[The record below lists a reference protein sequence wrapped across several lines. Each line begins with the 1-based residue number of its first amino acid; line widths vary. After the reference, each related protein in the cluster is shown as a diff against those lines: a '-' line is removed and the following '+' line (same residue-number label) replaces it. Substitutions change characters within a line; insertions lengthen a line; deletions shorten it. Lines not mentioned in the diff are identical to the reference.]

1 MSEST
6 PRKRGRPPKNPE
18 NKSAPVAETN
28 NYTPKEVQSSQP
40 EVTSEFCSMNSSLAY
55 SYSYFGF
62 NIFDF
67 YSHEQLAALVRDPMA
82 NNELLREISLILY
95 GTCGS
100 YTHAVDFQVA
110 MPTLDKVIVPHG
122 SNKQKRKNNKELMIS
137 ALRTIKD
144 KEIIRDALFRGLV
157 EGIYYGYFE
166 TTSRPVSNKKY
177 MTDYDVEAISE
188 INELGMNASVISLPA
203 KYTKIVGIKN
213 SSYVI
218 AFDLDYFD
226 FADGESAEQKLRK
239 YPKEIREAYERRKN
253 SNGSIGNWYVLD
265 NNNTIVHKIRSKR
278 EERYGRPLVLAA
290 INDILYG
297 DYFTQTKRNVLD
309 EINNRIIYQEFP
321 QGKDKGTSA
330 LTKQQQENQHNAVK
344 QAVLSKNNRGGI
356 SFFSVAAGTNIKAI
370 DSQNTDIFDEKYES
384 NLNDK
389 IALGLG
395 FGGSLINGVATG
407 SYSAQISNLELI
419 TAQLFQ
425 WIDQIAEELNKCIN
439 ANIIKDKR
447 NWVECK
453 YLPITHVNKDKMV
466 GYAKDLYLQGKG
478 SLSLWASACGIS
490 PDVFFALLDQEL
502 SEDVENKY
510 PVHKTSFTMSA
521 KDSVDKGGR
530 PIESNPSDATIA
542 SRSNNG
548 NAMPSPSD

>member
-6 PRKRGRPPKNPE
+6 TRKRGRPPKNPDT
-18 NKSAPVAETN
+18 SIPTTETN
-28 NYTPKEVQSSQP
+28 SYTPTGVQSNAQP
-40 EVTSEFCSMNSSLAY
+40 EVTNEFCSMNSSLAY

-62 NIFDF
+62 NIFD
-67 YSHEQLAALVRDPMA
+67 YCSQDRLTALVRDPMA
-82 NNELLREISLILY
+82 NNDLLREISLILY

-100 YTHAVDFQVA
+100 YAHAVDFQVA

-122 SNKQKRKNNKELMIS
+122 SNKQKRKNNKELMTS

-144 KEIIRDALFRGLV
+144 REIVRDALFRGLV

-166 TTSRPVSNKKY
+166 TTSRPISNKKY
-177 MTDYDVEAISE
+177 MTDYDVESISE

-203 KYTKIVGIKN
+203 KYTKIVGMKN

-226 FADGESAEQKLRK
+226 CADGESSEQKLRK
-239 YPKEIREAYERRKN
+239 YPKEIREAYERRRN
-253 SNGSIGNWYVLD
+253 SNGSMGNWYVLD
-265 NNNTIVHKIRSKR
+265 NNSTIVHKIRSKR

-425 WIDQIAEELNKCIN
+425 WIDQISEELNKCIN
-439 ANIIKDKR
+439 ANIIKDKK

-466 GYAKDLYLQGKG
+466 GYMKDLWLQAGG
-478 SLSLWASACGIS
+478 SMSAYIAASGIS
-490 PDVFFALLDQEL
+490 PDAYYALLDDEISNGVYEKYKPHQTAFTL
-502 SEDVENKY
+502 SNKDN
-510 PVHKTSFTMSA
+510 A
-521 KDSVDKGGR
+521 GGR
-530 PIESNPSDATIA
+530 PETDNPSDATVA

-548 NAMPSPSD
+548 NTIPSPSD